1 MKKIFT
7 IVIVLLLTVTVNV
20 YAEDYNILVDENNN
34 FTLKDSSNNPVT
46 DNSIAKYENNTLTLG
61 ENTTF
66 NEIKTK
72 HDLTITSNNKEVS
85 IKNLTTKEGNTYLP
99 VNVNINKLK
108 VKDDET
114 YYFQIDVGGYLTINN
129 SETNSQKDTEVKG
142 YIDIKDS
149 RIKNIKSINSRDSND
164 DGYGL
169 IITNSEITSDNQI
182 RPANGG
188 SYLKDSML
196 NVKYIYSM
204 GNFIID
210 NCEINTSYLT
220 LNRSGEY
227 KVDIK
232 NSTIHDSGQL
242 YLNATGLDNIM
253 TIENS
258 TIECTSI
265 SGESP
270 YNVAGNIPASLELKD
285 STIVIK
291 NGLSMGGELLSIDN
305 TDLTMGYLT
314 YDGKTTIIKK
324 SKINV
329 TTNYVRSNI
338 MEITDSKVFI
348 KNYIQGKK
356 LTIENSDVEL
366 EFLYGNSNP
375 DQDIEYNAVIT
386 NSKTVVHSFLSGPS
400 DSNFLFKNSDI
411 SFEKGVRQIGK
422 MKLVNSTGQM
432 NEGVTINKDLILEDS
447 ILKLKNEEED
457 KTALFVENDLKI
469 KNSNIII
476 DNNTIDKV
484 AAIVKNNV
492 VLDDRI
498 VPIDDSKTILKVKEL
513 TKEEI
518 IALMPNYDSQ
528 IADNTNVKIFT
539 YNDDS
544 YSKYVQLATTKT
556 ISFRVK
562 NGTWLDGTTDD
573 IKLDYLYGEKID
585 VENLPEEVK
594 KLLTSKMGEWSVDLY
609 NLDPTKDQE
618 IEFKYNIVNPETAR
632 NYIIM
637 ILAILAV
644 TILLKRQISI
654 RKGLVN

>member
-1 MKKIFT
+1 MKKVLTGFITIIILFT
-7 IVIVLLLTVTVNV
+7 ITNV
-20 YAEDYNILVDENNN
+20 YADEAYSILIDENNN

-61 ENTTF
+61 ENTAF

-72 HDLTITSNNKEVS
+72 HDLTITSNDKEVS
-85 IKNLTTKEGNTYLP
+85 IKNLTTKEEDTYLP
-99 VNVNINKLK
+99 VNVNLNKLK

-114 YYFQIDVGGYLTINN
+114 YYFQVDVGGNLIVKN

-149 RIKNIKSINSRDSND
+149 KIKNINSINSRGSND
-164 DGYGL
+164 DEYGL

-182 RPANGG
+182 RPDNGG
-188 SYLKDSML
+188 SYFKDSKL
-196 NVKYIYSM
+196 NVKYISAK
-204 GNFIID
+204 GDLIIE
-210 NCEINTSYLT
+210 NCEINTTYLSQ
-220 LNRSGEY
+220 NKDGDY
-227 KVDIK
+227 KVNIKDSTIK
-232 NSTIHDSGQL
+232 NSGQIAL
-242 YLNATGLDNIM
+242 YSTGIDNVMI
-253 TIENS
+253 IENS
-258 TIECTSI
+258 TIECSAL
-265 SGESP
+265 SGTTAYS
-270 YNVAGNIPASLELKD
+270 GRIPANLKINN
-285 STIVIK
+285 SNITIKYMIK
-291 NGLSMGGELLSIDN
+291 NFGE
-305 TDLTMGYLT
+305 
-314 YDGKTTIIKK
+314 
-324 SKINV
+324 
-329 TTNYVRSNI
+329 
-338 MEITDSKVFI
+338 FI
-348 KNYIQGKK
+348 S
-356 LTIENSDVEL
+356 IENSDLTVE
-366 EFLYGNSNP
+366 GISNNKKIIISNSNINATGNWIYS
-375 DQDIEYNAVIT
+375 DLVEIYNSQLSIDDRIQTKKLLVEDSEIRAYYYFIVENTTSTEEYDVIIK
-386 NSKTVVHSFLSGPS
+386 NSKITTDKNRSTFYNTLVENSEFNILKGISIK
-400 DSNFLFKNSDI
+400 DNIKFKNS
-411 SFEKGVRQIGK
+411 KGQI
-422 MKLVNSTGQM
+422 
-432 NEGVTINKDLILEDS
+432 NEGITINNNLILEDS
-447 ILKLKNEEED
+447 VLKIKDEEYD
-457 KTALFVENDLKI
+457 GVALFVENDLNI

-518 IALMPNYDSQ
+518 IALMPNYGSR

-544 YSKYVQLATTKT
+544 FSKYVQLATTKT

-618 IEFKYNIVNPETAR
+618 IEFRYNIVNPETAT
-632 NYIIM
+632 NFILLTSILTLIIIM
-637 ILAILAV
+637 IYK
-644 TILLKRQISI
+644 T
-654 RKGLVN
+654 RKKELIKQ